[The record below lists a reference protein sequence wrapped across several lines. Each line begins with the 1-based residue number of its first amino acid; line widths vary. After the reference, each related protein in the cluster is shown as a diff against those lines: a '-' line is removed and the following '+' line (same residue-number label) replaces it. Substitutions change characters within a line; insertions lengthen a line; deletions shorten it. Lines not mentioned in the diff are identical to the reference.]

1 MQSTV
6 YNLIPYFAHHGMLYV
21 PLGFANANMF
31 DNSEVIGSSS
41 WGSGTVSG
49 SDGSRQVSDKE
60 KEIALT
66 QAKNFANVVIS
77 MQKGKVAL
85 QQREPSSTE
94 SSTQQPSTVVQKE
107 KEVQDQQK
115 TDAPA
120 PLAKEEQTS
129 TKPTASST
137 PERTKTDKVEKKE
150 KTPSKCFC
158 MWRPYLRCLF
168 DIVISLF

>member
-1 MQSTV
+1 
-6 YNLIPYFAHHGMLYV
+6 MLYV

-77 MQKGKVAL
+77 MQKGKVTL

-94 SSTQQPSTVVQKE
+94 SSTQQSSPVVQKE
-107 KEVQDQQK
+107 KQVQEQPK

-120 PLAKEEQTS
+120 APAKEEHS
-129 TKPTASST
+129 SIKSAGSST
-137 PERTKTDKVEKKE
+137 PDQTKANKVDKKE
-150 KTPSKCFC
+150 KSPSKCFC
-158 MWRPYLRCLF
+158 M
-168 DIVISLF
+168 